1 MEEAPDPIV
10 IPGWIWVMVVMFVVG
25 VIVALVIKRDRARE
39 SRGHRSSRHGSSS
52 SGSGRSRSH
61 RSSSSR
67 GSSSSSSSR
76 HRRREGGPFDKY

>member
-1 MEEAPDPIV
+1 
-10 IPGWIWVMVVMFVVG
+10 MVVMFVIG

-39 SRGHRSSRHGSSS
+39 SRGHRSSRHGSG

-67 GSSSSSSSR
+67 SSSSSSPSR